1 MTCFFSLSI
10 FRRSCMVISGI
21 FLCSCVSII
30 DATTSK
36 PIEEDP
42 GERSM
47 GSSLD
52 DSHIETV
59 IAVNLRKADPA
70 LREAHIDVTSYNG
83 VVLLTGQ
90 VASDDNRSAA
100 SDVANRV
107 KRVRQ
112 VHNELSVSGA
122 TSILARSNDSW
133 LTTKIKTKLLFTANL
148 NSGHI
153 KVITENGVIY
163 LMGLTT
169 RAEAD
174 TAVDVAR
181 NTSGVQKVVRV
192 FEYLD

>member
-181 NTSGVQKVVRV
+181 NTSGVQIVVRV
-192 FEYLD
+192 FEYLE